1 MEENLKKNPNKTR
14 GDTLEVKLR
23 DINLNTYYKGLA
35 HINSNKEMIN
45 LIRTLKEKGV
55 SFPVSWFG

>member
-35 HINSNKEMIN
+35 HIGEGN
-45 LIRTLKEKGV
+45 LPIY
-55 SFPVSWFG
+55 